1 VSDRQDEYHALI
13 RSLKQRWNDE
23 DEARDEREQ
32 RAKKI
37 FLEEEA
43 KQIFAP
49 IGHYLTRLNTEIPKG
64 EFPYLGGV

>member
-1 VSDRQDEYHALI
+1 MRREMSA
-13 RSLKQRWNDE
+13 SS
-23 DEARDEREQ
+23 EQ
-32 RAKKI
+32 RKYSWN
-37 FLEEEA
+37 EEA